1 MDTGANCR
9 TISRARLSQIAQDKK
24 RSLIRNWSL
33 SLGFDAV
40 GFTSA
45 TQPSEPG
52 DRLKEFLKNGWHGDM
67 SWLEN
72 NAEKRKAPNAL
83 WPEAK
88 SIIVLGLNYG
98 PNRDPMEIL
107 SKPNYGAISV
117 YASGKDYHNIIKKKL
132 RVLAR
137 KIHEK
142 FEAEVKLFVDT
153 APVMEKPLAEAAG
166 IGWQGKHTNIVSR
179 QYGSWL
185 FLGEIFTTLDLS
197 PDEPKSDHC
206 GTCERCIKI
215 CPTNAITEP
224 YRLDAR
230 RCISYLTIE
239 HKGPIPEEFRTAIGN
254 RIFGCDD
261 CLSICPWNRFASHTT
276 TEELLPHVEK
286 IWPHLDD
293 LILLSEEEFREIFS
307 GSPIKRLGRN
317 RFLRNVAIA
326 IGNSKNP
333 SYVEKLKTLLPEKS
347 PLVRGAA
354 IWALTHLL
362 SRESFNSLRAK
373 HITHEQDSYV
383 LSEWG

>member
-1 MDTGANCR
+1 M
-9 TISRARLSQIAQDKK
+9 SQISQDKK

-52 DRLKEFLKNGWHGDM
+52 KSLEEFLKNGWHGDM
-67 SWLEN
+67 SWLETH
-72 NAEKRKAPNAL
+72 ADRRKAPNAL

-117 YASGKDYHNIIKKKL
+117 YASGKDYHDIIKKKL

-179 QYGSWL
+179 KYGSWL

-197 PDEPKSDHC
+197 ADEPNSDHC

-276 TEELLPHVEK
+276 TEELLPHIEK

-307 GSPIKRLGRN
+307 GSPIKRLGRD

-362 SRESFNSLRAK
+362 SKESFNSLRSK

-383 LSEWG
+383 LGEWG